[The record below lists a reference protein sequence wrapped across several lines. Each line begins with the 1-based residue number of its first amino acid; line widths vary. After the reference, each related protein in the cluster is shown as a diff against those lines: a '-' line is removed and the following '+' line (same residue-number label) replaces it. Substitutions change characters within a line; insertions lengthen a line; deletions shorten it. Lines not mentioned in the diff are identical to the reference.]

1 MNFEEEFTTI
11 MQVNHRLPK
20 NVFSSSI
27 FIYFMLISG
36 SLWLT
41 VGYINTQNVEKPVYD
56 SWFWRSMYTLGFRI
70 PQASLDKVISFK
82 SSVFIQERKQTA
94 SRFWYWTLE
103 FLINHFNVAIFIR
116 LNLLVLLEHIMAN
129 GKSLNLVRKW
139 FFLWTLTVR
148 TLLNLHSDDLN
159 HFRKWWYQAKRSWWK
174 RWSHFIGQVF
184 TRW

>member
-11 MQVNHRLPK
+11 MQVNHRFAENAFYL
-20 NVFSSSI
+20 SI
-27 FIYFMLISG
+27 FTNFILISG

-56 SWFWRSMYTLGFRI
+56 SWFWRSMYTLGFWI

-82 SSVFIQERKQTA
+82 FSVDAKN
-94 SRFWYWTLE
+94 RFWYWTLE

-139 FFLWTLTVR
+139 FLSWNLAVRTFLTVQ
-148 TLLNLHSDDLN
+148 S
-159 HFRKWWYQAKRSWWK
+159 FQKMV
-174 RWSHFIGQVF
+174 I
-184 TRW
+184 

>member
-11 MQVNHRLPK
+11 MQVNYLFAE
-20 NVFSSSI
+20 NAFYLSI
-27 FIYFMLISG
+27 FTNFILISG

-56 SWFWRSMYTLGFRI
+56 SWFWRSMYTLGFWI

-82 SSVFIQERKQTA
+82 FSVDAKN
-94 SRFWYWTLE
+94 RFWYWTLE

-139 FFLWTLTVR
+139 FLSWNLAVRTFLTVQ
-148 TLLNLHSDDLN
+148 S
-159 HFRKWWYQAKRSWWK
+159 FQKMV
-174 RWSHFIGQVF
+174 I
-184 TRW
+184 